1 VFSSCGSANNII
13 YFERPTHSISTWEY
27 DCIPSGNITLIE
39 ETDIILSN
47 HKWKFKSVKPGE
59 FTLCWINYNAAWIN
73 VDTSFATDY
82 YVDEN
87 LEIHYI
93 RQRKIYEI
101 EKYDRLLFEQYTDQ
115 IERNFDR
122 SFEPENFA
130 GITYSIVSDYETK
143 LIHLTVQNN
152 NYDENKLIEFTEDKM
167 DYFLSSFSTVS
178 AQYSYS
184 VTIIPSKQTN
194 ITSELTTNLT
204 TPDTT
209 ISVSETLTTESKD
222 ENIWYAESLFDSL
235 VSKDAETFN
244 SCDIEISNE
253 QIFDLT
259 QIDSIEILS
268 TELEYNSKRN
278 VYRSI
283 YKVNIKAQNSSIF
296 PSEIST
302 WQVIFDDGICTAF
315 VPSGTDLS
323 MVYSY
328 STEMYKDPRLITIL
342 DFCYSMNS
350 MQDSHNS
357 FETIE
362 NFDDYFNDNIKSDET
377 FIFDLSCFAFI
388 RDVPYFQEDDNCV
401 YSYGEIESIINENFV
416 CNLDLG
422 NDDEIFSGQIW
433 KRFEDNELHFII
445 NEIGDDYIE
454 ITYYAD
460 SMLLIPAK
468 RIRYNF
474 AQENENYNLSS
485 TECIDDFGFMP
496 CFDNPLI

>member
-1 VFSSCGSANNII
+1 VSENDTLSITSITTILGTTNN
-13 YFERPTHSISTWEY
+13 
-27 DCIPSGNITLIE
+27 TL
-39 ETDIILSN
+39 
-47 HKWKFKSVKPGE
+47 
-59 FTLCWINYNAAWIN
+59 
-73 VDTSFATDY
+73 
-82 YVDEN
+82 
-87 LEIHYI
+87 
-93 RQRKIYEI
+93 
-101 EKYDRLLFEQYTDQ
+101 
-115 IERNFDR
+115 
-122 SFEPENFA
+122 
-130 GITYSIVSDYETK
+130 
-143 LIHLTVQNN
+143 
-152 NYDENKLIEFTEDKM
+152 
-167 DYFLSSFSTVS
+167 
-178 AQYSYS
+178 
-184 VTIIPSKQTN
+184 IPSKQTT

-209 ISVSETLTTESKD
+209 ISVSETLTTENKD

-235 VSKDAETFN
+235 VSKDAEAFN

-259 QIDSIEILS
+259 QIDSIELLS

-283 YKVNIKAQNSSIF
+283 YKVDIKAQNSSIF
-296 PSEIST
+296 PSGIST

-323 MVYSY
+323 KVYSY
-328 STEMYKDPRLITIL
+328 SADMYNDPRLITIL
-342 DFCYSMNS
+342 DFNYSMNS

-357 FETIE
+357 FETID
-362 NFDDYFNDNIKSDET
+362 NFNNYFNNNRKADET
-377 FIFDLSCFAFI
+377 FIYDLACFAFV
-388 RDVPYFQEDDNCV
+388 RGVPYFQDNYNCV
-401 YSYGEIESIINENFV
+401 YSNGEIESIINENFV

-460 SMLLIPAK
+460 QMLLIPAK

-474 AQENENYNLSS
+474 IEKNKMYKHSS
-485 TECIDDFGFMP
+485 TECVQDFGFMP
-496 CFDNPLI
+496 CFNNPLI